1 MSLADRF
8 TKLPTAAKL
17 LLILTAAI
25 LPIGIAL
32 VWIGESGIQHANA
45 ALQGRTQDEARSAA
59 RSIEGLIARNA
70 LALRVAV
77 NGRINDGRGDTC
89 ARVRQSVAIAPA
101 VAQTFEIETS
111 DGKPVCTVGATHDTG
126 ELPII
131 APGDIRVRVA
141 PDSDAIAI
149 RVGVIGG
156 MATDV
161 IPVDEV
167 RTAALEPGGEIRSL
181 ILHDGNRELR
191 VIEPPAGEE
200 SNVSKSEWPIGNGS
214 LYARVGTL
222 TENIT
227 PVDRLILL

>member
-8 TKLPTAAKL
+8 TKLPTGAKL

-32 VWIGESGIQHANA
+32 VWIGESGIQQANV
-45 ALQGRTQDEARSAA
+45 ALQGRTQDQARSAA
-59 RSIEGLIARNA
+59 RSIESLIARNA
-70 LALRVAV
+70 LALRVAA
-77 NGRINDGRGDTC
+77 NGRINDERGDTC

-101 VAQTFEIETS
+101 VDQTFEIETA
-111 DGKPVCTVGATHDTG
+111 DGKPVCTVGPTHDTG

-141 PDSDAIAI
+141 PDTNAIAI

-156 MATDV
+156 MATAV
-161 IPVDEV
+161 IPVAEV
-167 RTAALEPGGEIRSL
+167 RTAALEPGGDIRSL

-191 VIEPPAGEE
+191 VIDPHAGQE
-200 SNVSKSEWPIGNGS
+200 SALSKSE
-214 LYARVGTL
+214 
-222 TENIT
+222 
-227 PVDRLILL
+227 